1 MSAAEMMAGMFR
13 YESREFAGP
22 MQMASSA
29 EWTGRLCASASLYT
43 TTVWVPS
50 SRHARMTRS
59 AISPRFAM
67 RILSNEIERLPQCL
81 GIRQVRGPRVGEDP
95 LHEAGEYVPG
105 AELDERRR
113 ALPSG
118 APHRGDPLYGRVDLF
133 FEQCHEITR
142 MFVRLRIHICYH
154 AVCELSEGRGSDRLG
169 ERGSDRPHRG

>member
-1 MSAAEMMAGMFR
+1 MSAAGMMAGMFR

-43 TTVWVPS
+43 TTVWIPS

-67 RILSNEIERLPQCL
+67 RILSNEIESLLQRRR
-81 GIRQVRGPRVGEDP
+81 IRHVRRPRVGEDP
-95 LHEAGEYVPG
+95 LHETGEHVAR

-113 ALPSG
+113 ALPCG
-118 APHRGDPLYGRVDLF
+118 APD
-133 FEQCHEITR
+133 
-142 MFVRLRIHICYH
+142 
-154 AVCELSEGRGSDRLG
+154 
-169 ERGSDRPHRG
+169 

>member
-1 MSAAEMMAGMFR
+1 
-13 YESREFAGP
+13 

-43 TTVWVPS
+43 TTLWIPS

-67 RILSNEIERLPQCL
+67 RILSNEIERLPQCF
-81 GIRQVRGPRVGEDP
+81 GILDVRDPRVGEDP
-95 LHEAGEYVPG
+95 LHEASEHVAGP
-105 AELDERRR
+105 ELDERRR

-118 APHRGDPLYGRVDLF
+118 APHRGDPLYGRVDLS
-133 FEQCHEITR
+133 FEQCHEIAR
-142 MFVRLRIHICYH
+142 MFMWLRIHICYH
-154 AVCELSEGRGSDRLG
+154 RALEPSERRRADRLG